1 MKLVLLTA
9 GGRAGSDFFHS
20 LLDEHTQILQFPGYL
35 RVNKNLVSILNNK
48 DSKKKAK
55 LFIKFYPE
63 FFNSKIN
70 KFERW
75 NKLGEKKNRYFQVN
89 KKNFVNNFY
98 KLSKKVKKLVVIMN
112 V

>member
-20 LLDEHTQILQFPGYL
+20 LLDGHTQILQFPGYL

-55 LFIKFYPE
+55 LFILGFI
-63 FFNSKIN
+63 NSKMA
-70 KFERW
+70 
-75 NKLGEKKNRYFQVN
+75 
-89 KKNFVNNFY
+89 
-98 KLSKKVKKLVVIMN
+98 KKLNIKN
-112 V
+112 